1 MKKHLYYLY
10 DLYSKNITM
19 VGIYDSNEIA
29 YRDFHYFLTMRKLD
43 IRQFTVFHVT
53 SVEVD
58 KPDYNAD
65 LQQDFYSFDK
75 KVKGVVKD
83 E

>member
-10 DLYSKNITM
+10 DLFAKNVAM

-43 IRQFTVFHVT
+43 IHQFTVFHVT
-53 SVEVD
+53 SVEID
-58 KPDYNAD
+58 NLDYNAD
-65 LQQDFYSFDK
+65 LQEDFYSFDK
-75 KVKGVVKD
+75 SLKGAVNN